1 MVARCETVVQWD
13 FRRTPDQ
20 KPAINGP
27 EVILL
32 EGREIVYL
40 SAHDAN
46 RIFIGELWR
55 SPSFADLKDHAIKNC
70 LERIADKTEGTIEV
84 PYNKRGQFVSR

>member
-1 MVARCETVVQWD
+1 VD

-20 KPAINGP
+20 NPAISGP
-27 EVILL
+27 KVILL
-32 EGREIVYL
+32 EGREFVYL
-40 SAHDAN
+40 SAHDVN

-55 SPSFADLKDHAIKNC
+55 SSSFGDLKDHAIKNC
-70 LERIADKTEGTIEV
+70 LKRIADKTEGIIEV

>member
-1 MVARCETVVQWD
+1 VD

-20 KPAINGP
+20 KPAISGP

-32 EGREIVYL
+32 EGQEIVYP

-55 SPSFADLKDHAIKNC
+55 LSSFADLKDHAIKNC
-70 LERIADKTEGTIEV
+70 LERIADETEGAIEV